1 MDRIRISQRKKCL
14 YLIDHQGHGYPIDF
28 WQLQTIADVREWL
41 FQLEQKRWFTP
52 KVRRQF
58 IAAVKRINRWE

>member
-1 MDRIRISQRKKCL
+1 MDRVRISWRKRCVCL
-14 YLIDHQGHGYPIDF
+14 LDHQGQWYPIDF
-28 WQLQTIADVREWL
+28 WQLRTIADVREWL

-58 IAAVKRINRWE
+58 IQAVKKVNRWE